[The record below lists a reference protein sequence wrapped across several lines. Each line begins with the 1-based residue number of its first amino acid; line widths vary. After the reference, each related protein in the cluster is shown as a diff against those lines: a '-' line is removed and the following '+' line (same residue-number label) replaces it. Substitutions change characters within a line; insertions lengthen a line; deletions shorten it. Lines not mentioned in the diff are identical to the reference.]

1 MVATEVAEVG
11 RARERWMARS
21 EEPVRRYVPGK
32 LEKQTAFTGPG
43 RGNRMC

>member
-1 MVATEVAEVG
+1 MVEEVG

-32 LEKQTAFTGPG
+32 LEKDTAFIGPSVG
-43 RGNRMC
+43 LAKG